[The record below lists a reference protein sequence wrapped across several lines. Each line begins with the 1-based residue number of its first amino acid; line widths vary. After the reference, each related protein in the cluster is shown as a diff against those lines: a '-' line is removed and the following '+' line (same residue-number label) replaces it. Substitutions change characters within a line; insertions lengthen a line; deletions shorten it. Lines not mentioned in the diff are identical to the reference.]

1 MVAFLGIMSLAALLV
16 CLAAAAY
23 FDLHTWRIPNR
34 LLAAGALLRCCLLAA
49 LFAFGGMDRGV
60 LMDAAAGC
68 ILGGGLFLTARL
80 CRKGALGAGDV
91 KLSALIGLYTGP
103 GKVLWAGLISML
115 AAAAFV
121 LAGGVGSSGGRL
133 GFMKERLPLAPF
145 FFFGTAVSLI
155 LPFA

>member
-1 MVAFLGIMSLAALLV
+1 MVEFLEAMSTAALLV

-34 LLAAGALLRCCLLAA
+34 LPAAAAFLRCCLLAV
-49 LFAFGGMDRGV
+49 LFVLGGVDRVV

-80 CRKGALGAGDV
+80 CRRNALGAGDV
-91 KLSALIGLYTGP
+91 KLFALIGLYTGTD
-103 GKVLWAGLISML
+103 KVLWAGLFSML

-121 LAGGVGSSGGRL
+121 LAGGAGSSGGRQS
-133 GFMKERLPLAPF
+133 FMKERLPLAPF

-155 LPFA
+155 LPFD